1 MGMTLRAN
9 TVIDH
14 RDPVSIVLRLKEGAR
29 LTISVHLPCCF
40 ELLCAVNE
48 VRVSSESPRC
58 KGLELERVE

>member
-9 TVIDH
+9 TVIEA
-14 RDPVSIVLRLKEGAR
+14 PVSIVLRLKEGAR